1 MHINRFKC
9 ILVFVAVLMLIL
21 LITGCGSGI
30 DLSASMAGINE
41 NEETQSVEAEY
52 DESVDTD
59 EDDHD
64 DTEDDEYDE
73 EAEKAEPVEE
83 KQEPDDKTI
92 TVILN
97 TNKDRMRIHIPGT
110 SCANQIHEENYQEW
124 TGTEEELI
132 NYAREYGYVACGR
145 CHPETK
151 LGIDLPTKKQEEK

>member
-1 MHINRFKC
+1 MYINRFKC

-41 NEETQSVEAEY
+41 TEETPSVEAEY
-52 DESVDTD
+52 DESVETD
-59 EDDHD
+59 EYDND
-64 DTEDDEYDE
+64 DTEEDEYDE
-73 EAEKAEPVEE
+73 EDEEGEETEQVEE
-83 KQEPDDKTI
+83 DQETDNTI
-92 TVILN
+92 TVVLN
-97 TNKDRMRIHIPGT
+97 TNKDRLRIHIPDT

-145 CHPETK
+145 CC
-151 LGIDLPTKKQEEK
+151 